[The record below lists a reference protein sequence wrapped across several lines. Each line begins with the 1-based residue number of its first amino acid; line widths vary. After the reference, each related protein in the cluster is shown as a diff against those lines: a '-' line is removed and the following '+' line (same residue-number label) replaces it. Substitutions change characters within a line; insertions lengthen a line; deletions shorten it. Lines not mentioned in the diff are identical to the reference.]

1 VASTEHGRP
10 AFFPGLSTAGA
21 RMYVGRDVGLPFT
34 DDYRPPFPCT
44 VTLRKVEIRSGQP
57 GDARSTADHVD
68 HAAHAD

>member
-1 VASTEHGRP
+1 
-10 AFFPGLSTAGA
+10 
-21 RMYVGRDVGLPFT
+21 MYVGRDVGLPFT